1 MSMLPQSPSVAPS
14 PSSDIMKTN
23 PVQRKVDND
32 HEYLR
37 FHVDPVL
44 MPLIET
50 LLLYQP
56 QCIHEF
62 IRDYTDDSKVKRFQH
77 RKYTFPSRRSGIRDG
92 MVEYMSSKV
101 IPLMDDLSRQIL
113 KRRPANVREFIRSSV
128 AARMTHEKM
137 KTQELAYDELAIGSR
152 IMCRYKGRPR
162 AFPGFVERLSPD
174 GEHFDI
180 VYDDGRKEKN
190 VHRLCVHKEIPSDE
204 SLLRG
209 KDTVLSNT
217 KMDMVLLVIG
227 LDGAG
232 KTTLLSTLQGDPEKE
247 HVSSAGFSSTTF
259 EIAGGTAT
267 FYDLGGG
274 PAFRNVWEEYY
285 ADVHGVVFVVD
296 TSARTLIDEATS
308 TLNRVA
314 SDERIKQK
322 PILIFANKQD
332 VSSAMNENVITLKFH
347 LDESERVKLVPCI
360 AKPSRNKDLVDE
372 RLEQGLKWLLEVVSC
387 DFYKIDGRVQ
397 VDRMKKKQLD
407 FERKEAQRA
416 RVMAW
421 REDKERIE
429 MFRHDTH
436 AKETILTI
444 NTRSEMDVRDFT
456 TNKAI
461 ICWNCSIR
469 PAVTKCAASKWMP
482 VCDECARSLK

>member
-1 MSMLPQSPSVAPS
+1 
-14 PSSDIMKTN
+14 
-23 PVQRKVDND
+23 
-32 HEYLR
+32 
-37 FHVDPVL
+37 
-44 MPLIET
+44 
-50 LLLYQP
+50 
-56 QCIHEF
+56 
-62 IRDYTDDSKVKRFQH
+62 
-77 RKYTFPSRRSGIRDG
+77 
-92 MVEYMSSKV
+92 
-101 IPLMDDLSRQIL
+101 
-113 KRRPANVREFIRSSV
+113 
-128 AARMTHEKM
+128 
-137 KTQELAYDELAIGSR
+137 
-152 IMCRYKGRPR
+152 
-162 AFPGFVERLSPD
+162 
-174 GEHFDI
+174 
-180 VYDDGRKEKN
+180 
-190 VHRLCVHKEIPSDE
+190 
-204 SLLRG
+204 
-209 KDTVLSNT
+209 
-217 KMDMVLLVIG
+217 
-227 LDGAG
+227 
-232 KTTLLSTLQGDPEKE
+232 
-247 HVSSAGFSSTTF
+247 
-259 EIAGGTAT
+259 
-267 FYDLGGG
+267 
-274 PAFRNVWEEYY
+274 
-285 ADVHGVVFVVD
+285 
-296 TSARTLIDEATS
+296 
-308 TLNRVA
+308 
-314 SDERIKQK
+314 
-322 PILIFANKQD
+322 
-332 VSSAMNENVITLKFH
+332 MNENVITLKFH